1 LKAES
6 EMGLQIFKAKIKGFP
21 SGFKSQKRASPA
33 STPAPKFK
41 QTQLPQGYTPS
52 TSPKKA
58 GLSQVY
64 VEKTCYYIEDPRVDQ
79 DKLVE
84 YTRILQDILNWLPS
98 NIFLSDEQ
106 LMTSLKDAGVND
118 DVVLYYVNRELEG
131 YSLLQPLIDDPDVE
145 DIVIAAPDT
154 PVSVKHRVGTLETN
168 IVLDKSEL
176 DELVQ
181 RLSSKAGKPISTY
194 NPLLST
200 RLPDG
205 NRLTLNYGSEV
216 SHRGTSVAIRKFP
229 KNPWSI
235 TQLLVNDATTPDAL
249 AWLWLLIE
257 NRKALIVT
265 GISGSGKTSAINA
278 LTSFIPSNAR
288 IVTVE
293 DAGELRL
300 THGYWTPLIARYS
313 YTQNRYAEITLD
325 QLVKHALR
333 MSADYIIVGE
343 VRGEEGRSW
352 AQSVLTGHGGLTSIH
367 SETPQL
373 AVQRLVAYPI
383 NVEPQ
388 SLSALHAIV
397 ELRASSTRRYVAAI
411 LDHEY
416 NAKKGSVFKKVYVA
430 TPSSTKSLH
439 EEEYVNLPTA
449 RLLIDQ
455 GMYTPK
461 ELVQELGLRRSLL
474 QSLYV
479 ESQVDP
485 TLLTHDAVSKISW
498 AYQANP
504 ELRLS
509 PEKIVRTIKPLCPNC
524 SNPLQEDGSCSTCT
538 KIKELEAIS
547 P

>member
-1 LKAES
+1 MKAED
-6 EMGLQIFKAKIKGFP
+6 EMGLQIFKSKIRFP
-21 SGFKSQKRASPA
+21 NGLKSKNKADQGLQT
-33 STPAPKFK
+33 TPQFK
-41 QTQLPQGYTPS
+41 QTRLPQGYNPN

-64 VEKTCYYIEDPRVDQ
+64 IENTNYFIEDPRFDQ
-79 DKLVE
+79 EKLAE
-84 YTRILQDILNWLPS
+84 YTRALRDVLNWLPS

-106 LMTSLKDAGVND
+106 LTGTLKDAGVD
-118 DVVLYYVNRELEG
+118 DEVVLYYINRELAG

-154 PVSVKHRVGTLETN
+154 PVSVKHRNGTLETN
-168 IVLDKSEL
+168 IILNKSEL

-265 GISGSGKTSAINA
+265 GVSGSGKTSAINA
-278 LTSFIPSNAR
+278 LTSFIPGNAR

-373 AVQRLVAYPI
+373 AVQRLVAQPI

-388 SLSALHAIV
+388 SLSALHALV
-397 ELRASSTRRYVAAI
+397 ELRASPSRRYIATI

-416 NAKKGSVFKKVYVA
+416 NAKKGSVFKKVYTA
-430 TPSSTKSLH
+430 TPTSIKSLH
-439 EEEYVNLPTA
+439 DQEHVNLPTA
-449 RLLIDQ
+449 QLLIDQ
-455 GMYTPK
+455 GVYTPK
-461 ELVQELGLRRSLL
+461 ELVQELTLRRNLL
-474 QSLYV
+474 QNLYV

-498 AYQANP
+498 VYQSNP
-504 ELRLS
+504 DLRQN
-509 PEKIVRTIKPLCPNC
+509 PEKIIRTIKPLCPEC
-524 SNPLQEDGSCSTCT
+524 SSPLQQDGSCSTCA
-538 KIKELEAIS
+538 KVKELEVITT
-547 P
+547 